1 MHAPHLHG
9 PRTLALIAAFKFVKS
24 AALVVL
30 AILLFRL
37 RHPEAIGALAHWLG
51 TLQIATGHESVSHA
65 IHWMLGVE
73 PHTIALFAG
82 VALVYATLY
91 AIEGYGLW
99 ENRDWAKYLTVVST
113 CLFIPVE
120 LWEMVR
126 HFTPMKVVALAV
138 NILIVAYL
146 VWLLRQELVALRQGR
161 AIPGGR
167 SATIDA

>member
-24 AALVVL
+24 LLLVVL
-30 AILLFRL
+30 AIALFRL
-37 RHPEAIGALAHWLG
+37 RHPEAIEALAHWLG
-51 TLQIATGHESVSHA
+51 TLQIATGHEFVGRA
-65 IHWMLGVE
+65 IRWMVGVDA
-73 PHTIALFAG
+73 HTIALFAG
-82 VALVYATLY
+82 IALVYATLY

-99 ENRDWAKYLTVVST
+99 ENRDWAKYLTVIST

-120 LWEMVR
+120 LWEMFR

-146 VWLLRQELVALRQGR
+146 VRLLRQELAALRNNR
-161 AIPGGR
+161 AIPPAR
-167 SATIDA
+167 SSTIDA

>member
-24 AALVVL
+24 LALVVL

-37 RHPEAIGALAHWLG
+37 RHPEKIEAFAHWLG
-51 TLQIATGHESVSHA
+51 TLQIATGHESVSRA
-65 IHWMLGVE
+65 IHWMLGVDA
-73 PHTIALFAG
+73 HTIALFAG
-82 VALVYATLY
+82 IALVYATLY

-99 ENRDWAKYLTVVST
+99 ENRDWAKYLTVIST

-120 LWEMVR
+120 LWEMYR
-126 HFTPMKVVALAV
+126 HFSPLKVLALVV

-146 VWLLRQELVALRQGR
+146 VWLLRHELAAVRQGR
-161 AIPGGR
+161 AIPRER
-167 SATIDA
+167 STTIDV